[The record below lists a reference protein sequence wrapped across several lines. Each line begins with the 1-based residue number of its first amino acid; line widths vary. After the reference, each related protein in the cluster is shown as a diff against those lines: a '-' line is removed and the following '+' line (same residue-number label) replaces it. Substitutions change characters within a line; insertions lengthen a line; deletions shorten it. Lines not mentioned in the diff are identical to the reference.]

1 MRPTSLRSLRLK
13 FPQPRPPDPLSATGG
28 PAPYEGRHCRKLAIG
43 GCPSPVVVLHKK
55 LWELRKDLAYE
66 EEERL
71 EVLLKI
77 GAGLALGKNQWR
89 RALALCHQT
98 GLVEEYVGID

>member
-1 MRPTSLRSLRLK
+1 M
-13 FPQPRPPDPLSATGG
+13 
-28 PAPYEGRHCRKLAIG
+28 
-43 GCPSPVVVLHKK
+43 HKQ

-71 EVLLKI
+71 EGLLKI

-89 RALALCHQT
+89 RIFALCHQT